1 MIGLRMEPDND
12 RDKDNDVH
20 RSTRRALQKHG
31 WEGWELPRQAQAP
44 TLGLPPGPAGH
55 CPPVRPPLGLSRE
68 RRCGGNCS
76 LSARSRLRGG
86 ASSRVRH
93 KRRSLGLNTTTGRR
107 TNSPCVRH
115 KVFAGESLPRRLRGR
130 SLASFWSVPE
140 GSWRRG
146 PPKLGGVEG
155 ASVGAYLWVRP
166 HAALCSS
173 VVAFFALG
181 SGLALSNW
189 QAHWPSGRT
198 HGRSRPGF
206 RSVCCSTCRTHSRPH
221 ASAGAASRALPSR
234 SPPACQGGPDG

>member
-20 RSTRRALQKHG
+20 RSTQRASQKHG

-115 KVFAGESLPRRLRGR
+115 KVFAGESPPRRLRGR

-140 GSWRRG
+140 GSWRHG
-146 PPKLGGVEG
+146 PPKLGGVVG
-155 ASVGAYLWVRP
+155 SSVGAHLWVRP
-166 HAALCSS
+166 QAALCSS
-173 VVAFFALG
+173 VVAF
-181 SGLALSNW
+181 
-189 QAHWPSGRT
+189 
-198 HGRSRPGF
+198 
-206 RSVCCSTCRTHSRPH
+206 
-221 ASAGAASRALPSR
+221 
-234 SPPACQGGPDG
+234 SPIKAKGQKDDR